1 VSACHAILSNKLDD
15 PNPSLNRANH
25 YRNTKM
31 RSPTTAETTLPPGA
45 HLEKSVVMVGLM
57 GTGKTSIG
65 RMLAKRLKMD
75 FVDAD
80 AEIVAAAGCSI
91 EEIFETHGEPSF
103 RSGERSVIARLLD
116 GPVRIIATGGGAF
129 MDPETREHI
138 AKNAISVWLHAD
150 LDTLVKRVSRR
161 GGRPLIKNADPRQVI
176 DELMKIRDPIYAKA
190 DIRVETSDDP
200 SNKVTEQVIAALEDY
215 TGLKPLAAPKKTTT
229 RKMDTK

>member
-1 VSACHAILSNKLDD
+1 
-15 PNPSLNRANH
+15 
-25 YRNTKM
+25 M

-116 GPVRIIATGGGAF
+116 GPVRIIATGGA
-129 MDPETREHI
+129 
-138 AKNAISVWLHAD
+138 
-150 LDTLVKRVSRR
+150 
-161 GGRPLIKNADPRQVI
+161 
-176 DELMKIRDPIYAKA
+176 
-190 DIRVETSDDP
+190 P
-200 SNKVTEQVIAALEDY
+200 SW
-215 TGLKPLAAPKKTTT
+215 T
-229 RKMDTK
+229 RKPANTLPKMPFRSGFMPILIPSSNACHGAGDAL